1 MKTKYLGKL
10 GKGKK
15 KKKKL
20 LLSRI
25 DEGNQVLSQN
35 LSEAAKALTTQIW
48 KHRYICKTCEH
59 ESSVII
65 FLHQHLCA

>member
-10 GKGKK
+10 GKGKKK

-48 KHRYICKTCEH
+48 KHRYMQDMWAWK
-59 ESSVII
+59 
-65 FLHQHLCA
+65 